1 MTTLNQVQENRE
13 ANVRVIFNKEA
24 ALMALK
30 TAAVHKSHGGRS
42 SNGTSKASIL
52 IECFKTAGQPLSV
65 NQAEEMFCASQG
77 VKLDTK
83 LSHSLSSILWAM
95 SDRDTKRKTP
105 AKLKYDT
112 TTDMYTLA

>member
-1 MTTLNQVQENRE
+1 MTTLNQVQENR
-13 ANVRVIFNKEA
+13 ANNVKAIFNKEA
-24 ALMALK
+24 ALMALQ

-52 IECFKTAGQPLSV
+52 LECFKTAAQPLSV
-65 NQAEEMFCASQG
+65 NQAEAMYCASQG
-77 VKLDTK
+77 VELDGK

-105 AKLKYDT
+105 AKLKYDA